1 MCNTHLECGLGQLHK
16 QDNSK
21 MVRHIIGLLQQQ
33 FEGIPFLLG
42 GDFNTDKSGFD
53 YKLLTGGDLHTFK
66 MGGDPRH
73 DLLDVFKVLCGNA
86 QGARAL
92 CHNGTTHN
100 QWKSAEHAVAVS
112 NRKHSRARGHGRH
125 IDHVYIGSVCRDVI
139 HVTDARVVTD
149 CVEHGVFA
157 SDHFPI
163 VVNLNIL

>member
-1 MCNTHLECGLGQLHK
+1 
-16 QDNSK
+16 

-66 MGGDPRH
+66 LGGDPRH
-73 DLLDVFKVLCGNA
+73 DLVDVFKVLRGNA

-100 QWKSAEHAVAVS
+100 QWKGAEHAVAVS
-112 NRKHSRARGHGRH
+112 NRKHSRAWGHRRH
-125 IDHVYIGSVCRDVI
+125 IDHVYVGSVCRGV
-139 HVTDARVVTD
+139 VGVSDARVVTD
-149 CVEHGVFA
+149 CVERGVFG
-157 SDHFPI
+157 SDHFPV
-163 VVNLNIL
+163 VVNLIY

>member
-1 MCNTHLECGLGQLHK
+1 
-16 QDNSK
+16 

-66 MGGDPRH
+66 LGGDPRH
-73 DLLDVFKVLCGNA
+73 DLVDVFKVLRGNA

-100 QWKSAEHAVAVS
+100 QWKGAEHAVAVS
-112 NRKHSRARGHGRH
+112 NRKHSRARGHRRH
-125 IDHVYIGSVCRDVI
+125 IDHVYVGSVCRGV
-139 HVTDARVVTD
+139 VGVSDARVVTD
-149 CVEHGVFA
+149 CVERGVFG
-157 SDHFPI
+157 SDHFPV
-163 VVNLNIL
+163 VVNLIY

>member
-1 MCNTHLECGLGQLHK
+1 MTSLMFLKFCAE
-16 QDNSK
+16 
-21 MVRHIIGLLQQQ
+21 VRKVRARCVTMELLITN
-33 FEGIPFLLG
+33 GRVPNMLL
-42 GDFNTDKSGFD
+42 
-53 YKLLTGGDLHTFK
+53 
-66 MGGDPRH
+66 P
-73 DLLDVFKVLCGNA
+73 
-86 QGARAL
+86 
-92 CHNGTTHN
+92 
-100 QWKSAEHAVAVS
+100 VS